1 MKLQLCDVSYRYKS
15 NLPLAIHNMNY
26 TFETGKLYAVMGM
39 SGAGKTTLISIISRL
54 DKPSGGQ
61 ILYDGTDISKIKPSL
76 YRSKYVGI
84 IFQNYN
90 LLYNYT
96 VMDNIAVV
104 LSVAKYT
111 GDYKKR
117 AAELLE
123 YVKIPQERWNY
134 PAKDLSGGEQQRVAI
149 ARALAGD
156 PEIIIADEPTGNLD
170 KANQIN
176 VMDLF
181 RDLASNRGKCVIIVT
196 HSDFVC
202 TYADEVVNISGGTI
216 VSADESDAGMCSAM
230 QN

>member
-1 MKLQLCDVSYRYKS
+1 
-15 NLPLAIHNMNY
+15 
-26 TFETGKLYAVMGM
+26 M